1 MSQSVKVI
9 CHTDRLPRL
18 KSQDLK
24 VEHDNPS
31 PKVFISKKYNIEQRA
46 QASTCLTSSKT
57 WLPHSL
63 RLGVLR
69 ISLYGF
75 LVSAKITGVYYH
87 IQIGYWHTNLEPWNF
102 KETVKSK
109 KIREKY
115 KNWLWWKNSH
125 THVHRILFRFIFLKA
140 RELTTSLLL

>member
-57 WLPHSL
+57 
-63 RLGVLR
+63 
-69 ISLYGF
+69 
-75 LVSAKITGVYYH
+75 
-87 IQIGYWHTNLEPWNF
+87 
-102 KETVKSK
+102 
-109 KIREKY
+109 
-115 KNWLWWKNSH
+115 
-125 THVHRILFRFIFLKA
+125 
-140 RELTTSLLL
+140 